1 MNSTSHIR
9 MVSLLI
15 DLNDDIIVEIASR
28 LDSLTDLNALFLS
41 SKRMSNM
48 SNQPHLAARWIENH
62 AEPLSRKD
70 LRNFFTKKPLE
81 FHLSVTRFLLASESE
96 YQTDRFTQDWDDWA
110 LTACQLGHDDVADL
124 LFSTPAAW
132 VLGRADSGQQLEVG
146 VATDLMLQPLPPSGS
161 SSCAADAAPSHPA
174 QLQQHH
180 HSRPASHKRP
190 LISRYS
196 YSPAGNPSYMGCSP
210 PVINRL
216 SAVTI
221 SSAGS
226 AAGATSPFQAPS
238 SSSRASNTE
247 EHAEQTVRKSAAI
260 TSQGQ
265 DEQEVPSNVGYLDA
279 AENMIPEVAS
289 KVADGRGESVSY
301 FSSRQ
306 SQTSARGIGPSTSG
320 PWLADVGYCDNAAL
334 RHACL
339 AGDLAMVRMLVGHG
353 ADVGAR
359 DGSPLALAAGEGHVA
374 VVQYLVDEA
383 GRLFL
388 FSPDRFIFWACGLMP
403 CL

>member
-1 MNSTSHIR
+1 
-9 MVSLLI
+9 
-15 DLNDDIIVEIASR
+15 
-28 LDSLTDLNALFLS
+28 
-41 SKRMSNM
+41 
-48 SNQPHLAARWIENH
+48 
-62 AEPLSRKD
+62 
-70 LRNFFTKKPLE
+70 
-81 FHLSVTRFLLASESE
+81 
-96 YQTDRFTQDWDDWA
+96 
-110 LTACQLGHDDVADL
+110 
-124 LFSTPAAW
+124 
-132 VLGRADSGQQLEVG
+132 
-146 VATDLMLQPLPPSGS
+146 
-161 SSCAADAAPSHPA
+161 
-174 QLQQHH
+174 
-180 HSRPASHKRP
+180 
-190 LISRYS
+190 
-196 YSPAGNPSYMGCSP
+196 MGCSP